1 MVRRKEGVVFSPDA
15 RGNWEKAL
23 GVD

>member
-1 MVRRKEGVVFSPDA
+1 MVRRKEGVVFFSDA